1 MKHLG
6 EQTQVTPA
14 NQAIN
19 MNFLAS
25 NALSN
30 MFKNKIGPKSSSSM
44 LIPPTEIILT
54 RDGYSLLKNINFTHP
69 YSIIATKSASNLI
82 EMVGDGSKFFIL
94 LLDEI
99 FKHGYLNKERIHE
112 VCTELRLASDL
123 VINYINENSKSVDE
137 ENLQKLAYD
146 LLITKTNKYLAQ
158 KLSLDLCKALE
169 YIKSDN
175 TDTNMI
181 EIMKMPEG
189 DCEDTILINGLVL
202 DHGNR
207 HPLMPTEM
215 NDCLVLICNI
225 SLEYEKPEINAQ
237 FVYKNAEQRDGLLE
251 SEHALIFERASA
263 IADFARKLKE
273 QTKKNLI
280 VINEKGIDPISL
292 EILAN
297 ANVLA
302 LRRAKR
308 RNLERQL
315 AMCGGNVV
323 SDISQLDYNN
333 LGYCG
338 KVRVVSF
345 GDEKYTFMEETPFKG
360 SCTVLIRGG
369 SSYEKYD
376 YIKNVIRTL
385 NATNKDGF
393 VIEGGRKLFA
403 NLYDLLKSDKVGY
416 KVLRKSIKNIMKL
429 LGDEESNVIDSSIVI
444 KSVFSNAAI
453 LGVNLLMVD
462 DIIKAGKAVK
472 EENDKM
478 QQQ

>member
-19 MNFLAS
+19 MNYLAS

-30 MFKNKIGPKSSSSM
+30 MFKNKIGPNSSSSM
-44 LIPPTEIILT
+44 LIPPADIILT
-54 RDGYSLLKNINFTHP
+54 RDGYSLLKNITFTHP

-82 EMVGDGSKFFIL
+82 EMVGDGSKLFIL
-94 LLDEI
+94 LLNEI
-99 FKHGYLNKERIHE
+99 FKHGFLNKEKIHE
-112 VCTELRLASDL
+112 VCQELRQACEFAIN
-123 VINYINENSKSVDE
+123 VINETSIQVDRNILE
-137 ENLQKLAYD
+137 KLAYD
-146 LLITKTNKYLAQ
+146 LLITKTNKNFAK

-169 YIKSDN
+169 YIKNDN
-175 TDTNMI
+175 FDTNMI
-181 EIMKMPEG
+181 EIMRMPEG
-189 DCEDTILINGLVL
+189 DSEDTVLINGLVL

-207 HPLMPTEM
+207 HPLMPTEL

-237 FVYKNAEQRDGLLE
+237 FVYNTSEKRDELLQ

-263 IADFARKLKE
+263 IAKFAIELKK
-273 QTKKNLI
+273 QTNKNLI

-292 EILAN
+292 EVLAN
-297 ANVLA
+297 AKVPA

-308 RNLERQL
+308 RNLERL
-315 AMCGGNVV
+315 ITMCGGNVV
-323 SDISQLDYNN
+323 SDVSQLDHNN

-338 KVRVVSF
+338 KFRIVSF
-345 GDEKYTFMEETPFKG
+345 GDDKFTFIEETPNKG
-360 SCTVLIRGG
+360 SCTLLIRGG

-376 YIKNVIRTL
+376 FIKNIIKTL
-385 NATNKDGF
+385 SVTMKDGF
-393 VIEGGRKLFA
+393 VTQGGKILFL
-403 NLYDLLKSDKVGY
+403 NLYDKLKSDKIGF

-429 LGDEESNVIDSSIVI
+429 LDENDKVYDSCIVI
-444 KSVFSNAAI
+444 KSIFNNAVI
-453 LGVNLLMVD
+453 LGINLLMVD
-462 DIIKAGKAVK
+462 DIIKAGKAIK